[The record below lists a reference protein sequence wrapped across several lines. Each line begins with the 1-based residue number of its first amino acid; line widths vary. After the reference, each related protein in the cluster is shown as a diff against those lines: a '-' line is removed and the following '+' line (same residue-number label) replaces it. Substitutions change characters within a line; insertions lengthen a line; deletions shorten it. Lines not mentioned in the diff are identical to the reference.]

1 MVSFQCDACADTVK
15 KPKLDQHRSRCF
27 ASFTCLDCSKT
38 FKNPSEYK
46 GHTSCISEA
55 EKYQGALYKGSKKEQ
70 TRSQP
75 QSLTPV
81 SEAEPVASAP
91 SIHPSRLQQMT
102 SSSSDNQRGGF
113 QDRGNRGMRGGRGGR
128 GGYQNRG
135 GFNANGGERSYASA
149 MNKLES
155 AVGMRSWGS
164 PAVTETASENVEV
177 REEPGEK
184 KDEKKRKKKGDK
196 GGTGSRANSKNARS
210 EEPSSAPPETLEP
223 KSKKRK
229 IDDTDIVDDLENPS
243 PAVSIE
249 PISSKTIKRLKKRL
263 SKLEEKKEMSLRE
276 LVDSLQKDEKKAV
289 EAAEIMRGIK
299 ISFRDGSWVLN
310 V

>member
-70 TRSQP
+70 TQSQP
-75 QSLTPV
+75 QSVTPV
-81 SEAEPVASAP
+81 SEAEPAASAP
-91 SIHPSRLQQMT
+91 SIHPSRLRQMT
-102 SSSSDNQRGGF
+102 SSSSDSHREGF
-113 QDRGNRGMRGGRGGR
+113 QDRGTRGMRGGRGGR
-128 GGYQNRG
+128 GGYQSRG
-135 GFNANGGERSYASA
+135 AHNGGERSYASA

-155 AVGMRSWGS
+155 TVGMRSWGS
-164 PAVTETASENVEV
+164 PAVAESTPEKAEV
-177 REEPGEK
+177 REEVGAK

-210 EEPSSAPPETLEP
+210 EEPSSAPPETSEP

-229 IDDTDIVDDLENPS
+229 IDDVDIVAGPENPS
-243 PAVSIE
+243 SADSVE
-249 PISSKTIKRLKKRL
+249 PVSSKTIKRLKKRL
-263 SKLEEKKEMSLRE
+263 SKLEEKQEMSLGE

-289 EAAEIMRGIK
+289 EAAEIMKGIK
-299 ISFRDGSWVLN
+299 ISFKDGSWILN

>member
-1 MVSFQCDACADTVK
+1 M
-15 KPKLDQHRSRCF
+15 SRLCIK
-27 ASFTCLDCSKT
+27 SNCLLT
-38 FKNPSEYK
+38 YFR

-55 EKYQGALYKGSKKEQ
+55 EKYQGALYKGTKKVCIVFLSQWFFLLIHVVQEQ

-102 SSSSDNQRGGF
+102 SSSSDNHRGGF
-113 QDRGNRGMRGGRGGR
+113 QDRGNRGMRGGRGG
-128 GGYQNRG
+128 YQNRG
-135 GFNANGGERSYASA
+135 GFNPNRGERSYASA

-164 PAVTETASENVEV
+164 PAITETASENLEV

-229 IDDTDIVDDLENPS
+229 IGDTDIVDDLENPS